1 MVSVSHLQM
10 VGLWIMILS
19 TISSRK
25 HLPKRAYGSLGSI
38 CKPFMWGFPKSQSP
52 SRHGLTTTAWSSM
65 TGWFG
70 VGNLH
75 FFDSG
80 DRDMQKRQNRCG
92 LKMSEGTIST
102 GSWQIMA
109 PSSDCVARLI
119 RRNLGFN
126 TDFSKGLT
134 VPQVIWH
141 THILFGSTYLI
152 VCQRVI
158 SIEQLERNLNMGI
171 WHGNFSTETSKG
183 LGLWSPLVSIAMFG
197 RQWTPIWGRI
207 NETIIQFLD
216 HPS

>member
-141 THILFGSTYLI
+141 THTHFVWVNIFDCLPESDKHRATRAQSEYG
-152 VCQRVI
+152 
-158 SIEQLERNLNMGI
+158 NLTWQFFNRKHRKV
-171 WHGNFSTETSKG
+171 WAYG
-183 LGLWSPLVSIAMFG
+183 L
-197 RQWTPIWGRI
+197 
-207 NETIIQFLD
+207 
-216 HPS
+216 H